1 MKTQIFKG
9 LSLLVFFSTIFLN
22 AQFTSAKV
30 VLDTDRLRKAT
41 NNELNNFEITIQNY
55 LLTTEFSPDAM
66 DIEFN
71 IELHFFLEEM
81 NEKGNEKIF
90 NAQLL
95 AYNGIDQQYFSK
107 GIEFTYYPGQ
117 TMFYNIQFES
127 LRSIIDYYAFMIIAG
142 DLDTYDYLGG
152 EPYYKRSEEI
162 TLDGKSSSFVRG
174 WDDRRKKTK
183 NLKKNYPLRS
193 AKLQFYFALDLYM
206 NPESKVDDLQNKI
219 NEFYNSVLDVDALI
233 GEDKDT
239 QIFLKAHSKEIGAMM
254 KKLKMFEEIQALI
267 DYEPSCSDILTK
279 FLPDNTLT
287 K

>member
-1 MKTQIFKG
+1 
-9 LSLLVFFSTIFLN
+9 VVLN
-22 AQFTSAKV
+22 AQFTSVKV

-41 NNELNNFEITIQNY
+41 NNELNNFEITIENY
-55 LLTTEFSPDAM
+55 LLTTEFAPDAM
-66 DIEFN
+66 DIEFS

-95 AYNGIDQQYFSK
+95 AYNGMDQQYFSK
-107 GIEFTYYPGQ
+107 GVEFTYYPGQ

-127 LRSIIDYYAFMIIAG
+127 LRSIIDYYAFMVIAG
-142 DLDTYDYLGG
+142 DLDTYDHLGG

-174 WDDRRKKTK
+174 WDDRRKKTR

-193 AKLQFYFALDLYM
+193 AKLQFYFALDLFK
-206 NPESKVDDLQNKI
+206 NPESKVTDLRKKI
-219 NEFYNSVLDVDALI
+219 NEFYNSVLDVNALI

-239 QIFLKAHSKEIGAMM
+239 QIFLNAHSREIGAMM
-254 KKLKMFEEIQALI
+254 KRLKMFDEIQDLI
-267 DYEPSCSDILTK
+267 DYNPSCADILTK